1 MIHPHRFVETLY
13 SEVPTA
19 LSTGSHLTLSA
30 DYCWGCRIAYT
41 DLNLSYR
48 AVHGLVYLPHYRP
61 T

>member
-30 DYCWGCRIAYT
+30 YYSLG
-41 DLNLSYR
+41 NS
-48 AVHGLVYLPHYRP
+48 GLLA
-61 T
+61 